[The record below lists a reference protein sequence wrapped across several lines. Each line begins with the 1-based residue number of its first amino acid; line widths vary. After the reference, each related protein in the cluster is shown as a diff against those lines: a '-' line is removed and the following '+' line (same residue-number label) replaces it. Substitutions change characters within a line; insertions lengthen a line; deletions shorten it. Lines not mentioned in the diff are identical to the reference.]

1 MILPHL
7 VEVPVERAEHVL
19 GVLHSKRLHALEVLE
34 VLSRHPAAEEG
45 LDLGGH
51 VVVVQRDLLL
61 QMPLDASELEAADP
75 EAPPPSTDRGG
86 RLGLAVEAFP
96 GQIAPHMALDH
107 PGCLEL
113 FVLQEGE
120 L

>member
-51 VVVVQRDLLL
+51 VVVVQRDPFNSCC
-61 QMPLDASELEAADP
+61 QTLEKY
-75 EAPPPSTDRGG
+75 
-86 RLGLAVEAFP
+86 L
-96 GQIAPHMALDH
+96 H
-107 PGCLEL
+107 
-113 FVLQEGE
+113 FVFIL
-120 L
+120 